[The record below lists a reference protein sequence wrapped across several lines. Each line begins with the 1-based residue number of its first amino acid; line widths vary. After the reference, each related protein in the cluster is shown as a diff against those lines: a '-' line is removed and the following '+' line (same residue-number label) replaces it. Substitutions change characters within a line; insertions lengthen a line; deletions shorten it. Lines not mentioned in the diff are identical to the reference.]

1 MNRSWTPEE
10 TSKLEELKAQGFTP
24 NLIVGQLKFY
34 GYDRSYDSVDAK
46 FHAKERREKRLKRV
60 GASKSEA
67 INKPELVKP
76 SINIDP
82 PEIRHPLQREE
93 NLYRTYVLDT
103 KQFETPIIKVLGLF
117 DSHYPETIRTGP
129 LLNFLRD
136 YNPDL
141 FILGGDNWSLDCIS
155 HWNKESFMNW
165 GMDNILAELRKQAE
179 GFAHQIRLFMAA
191 CPKAKFVY
199 LLGNHERWL
208 HDFVQNF
215 PQIRTETIKTLLGT
229 VGLQLEFIPQGC
241 FYQIGKLHFCHGDQI
256 RGGQNPAKW
265 AVEKCHANVVFGH
278 FHTRKEWPDHSMVD
292 SEDKRMGIQVPCYT
306 TSAPD
311 YGKGSPNQIQQG
323 FFTAS
328 IKKDSGKFSH
338 HVQLVSPKGEFMS
351 QMGIEYN

>member
-1 MNRSWTPEE
+1 MHKPWSQDEVTKIQEF
-10 TSKLEELKAQGFTP
+10 KAQGMTP
-24 NLIVGQLKFY
+24 TLIVGQLKFY
-34 GYDRSYDSVDAK
+34 GYDRTY
-46 FHAKERREKRLKRV
+46 
-60 GASKSEA
+60 EA
-67 INKPELVKP
+67 IENKLRADYKKAYRKKKSQAPA
-76 SINIDP
+76 SIKIEPPDP
-82 PEIRHPLQREE
+82 PRHIFEKE
-93 NLYRTYVLDT
+93 VTAYKTYVLDL
-103 KQFETPIIKVLGLF
+103 KQFPSPIIKVFGLF

-129 LLNFLRD
+129 LLKFLHD

-141 FILGGDNWSLDCIS
+141 FILGGDNWSLDCVS
-155 HWNKESFMNW
+155 HWNKDKFMNW
-165 GMDNILAELRKQAE
+165 GMDNIISELNKQAE
-179 GFAHQIRLFMAA
+179 GFAHQIRMFMAA

-199 LLGNHERWL
+199 LLGNHEDWL
-208 HDFVQNF
+208 HQFVQSF

-241 FYQIGKLHFCHGDQI
+241 FYQVGKLHFCHGDQI

-338 HVQLVSPKGEFMS
+338 HVQLVSPKGEFMT
-351 QMGIEYN
+351 QMGVEYV